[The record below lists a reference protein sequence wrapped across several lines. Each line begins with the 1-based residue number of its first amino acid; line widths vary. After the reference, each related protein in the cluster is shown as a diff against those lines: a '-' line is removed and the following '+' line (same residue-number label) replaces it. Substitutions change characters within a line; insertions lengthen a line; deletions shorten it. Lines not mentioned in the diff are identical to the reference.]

1 MGTEDKDV
9 SQPAF
14 SWKDHK
20 TGGVAAAIMLI
31 ASALSAG
38 GFHVVTGKAA
48 DPGYVTKS
56 ALENSLSLLEQ
67 KANGMHQAM
76 HIEFRDR
83 IDNRVS
89 AEMSAVR
96 EELRRN
102 QIRLDELLE
111 RTARMSAILDGR
123 QQTTR

>member
-20 TGGVAAAIMLI
+20 TGGVAAAIMVL

-38 GFHVVTGKAA
+38 GFHVVTGKVT
-48 DPGYVTKS
+48 DPGYMTKS
-56 ALENSLSLLEQ
+56 AFESSLALIEE
-67 KANGMHQAM
+67 KANGVHQAM
-76 HIEFRDR
+76 NIEFRDR
-83 IDNRVS
+83 IDNRFS
-89 AEMSAVR
+89 YEMSAVR

-102 QIRLDELLE
+102 QTRLDELLE
-111 RTARMSAILDGR
+111 QTARMSAILDRG
-123 QQTTR
+123 QQATR